1 MPRRFPANRGKQ
13 DTCRPGRVA
22 PGRKTSG
29 GGHSGSIANTGAAGA
44 DPPLECP
51 GGGAMKKTVRTLAA
65 LAVAIA
71 VLVAPVLAATGP
83 LRVTYYFL
91 PG

>member
-1 MPRRFPANRGKQ
+1 MK
-13 DTCRPGRVA
+13 
-22 PGRKTSG
+22 
-29 GGHSGSIANTGAAGA
+29 GS
-44 DPPLECP
+44 
-51 GGGAMKKTVRTLAA
+51 VRTLAA

-71 VLVAPVLAATGP
+71 VLAAPSLAATGP